1 MSTLD
6 TLVRASNPQPPV
18 EILSSTPA
26 PSIHSGYIS
35 KQTSTAPNTTNLYT
49 KYSKKQHS
57 TPTQHTCTQNRAE
70 AKQQK
75 NNTEAEQQNK
85 RVETKLTQF

>member
-1 MSTLD
+1 MS

-35 KQTSTAPNTTNLYT
+35 KQTSTAPKHNKPLH
-49 KYSKKQHS
+49 KI
-57 TPTQHTCTQNRAE
+57 
-70 AKQQK
+70 QQK
-75 NNTEAEQQNK
+75 TAQHPNRTHAHKTEQKQNNKKNTEAEQQNK
-85 RVETKLTQF
+85 RAETKLTQF